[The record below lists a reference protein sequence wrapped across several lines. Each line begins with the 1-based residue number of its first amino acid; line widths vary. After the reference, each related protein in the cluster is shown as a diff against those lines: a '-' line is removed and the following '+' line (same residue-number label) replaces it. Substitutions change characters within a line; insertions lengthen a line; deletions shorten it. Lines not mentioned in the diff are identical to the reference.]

1 MASIPSSQTGTV
13 MGRHPKEQGQT
24 RMGLHV
30 LQELE
35 TKRASL
41 SPPKISQNGKS
52 EEKRKRAPG
61 RDSQVFASEMLI
73 S

>member
-52 EEKRKRAPG
+52 EEKRTSPG
-61 RDSQVFASEMLI
+61 QRLTGLC
-73 S
+73 